1 MPHHL
6 QPDDE
11 VVCWWYGQRDMP
23 PTVPWV
29 SPPDPQSATPVYL
42 QVEGALERAIREGQ
56 LAGGDALPAERDL
69 AALFGVSRVT
79 VRQALAQL
87 AARGLLSRRHGSGT
101 FVTPLAPVRE
111 QGQAQG
117 EAQGSS
123 SAEVP
128 TTTAPRPLGLL
139 SSFTDDARSRGL
151 APGAR
156 VLNFES
162 GRPTAQE
169 AMSLALSPQAA
180 VYRVRR
186 LRTAG
191 GEPLAVEESTLPAAL
206 VGHLAAAD
214 LTDASLY
221 ALLAGRGLQPQR
233 AIRHLRAVN
242 ADAAHAAWLELPQGA
257 ALLATERVSWTAA
270 GQPIEFARAHYRGD
284 RYDFVMELQ
293 GETP

>member
-11 VVCWWYGQRDMP
+11 MVCWWYGQRDMP

-111 QGQAQG
+111 QGQ
-117 EAQGSS
+117 GSS

-128 TTTAPRPLGLL
+128 TTTAPRPLNC
-139 SSFTDDARSRGL
+139 TT
-151 APGAR
+151 PGD
-156 VLNFES
+156 
-162 GRPTAQE
+162 
-169 AMSLALSPQAA
+169 M
-180 VYRVRR
+180 
-186 LRTAG
+186 
-191 GEPLAVEESTLPAAL
+191 
-206 VGHLAAAD
+206 
-214 LTDASLY
+214 
-221 ALLAGRGLQPQR
+221 
-233 AIRHLRAVN
+233 
-242 ADAAHAAWLELPQGA
+242 
-257 ALLATERVSWTAA
+257 
-270 GQPIEFARAHYRGD
+270 
-284 RYDFVMELQ
+284 
-293 GETP
+293 